1 MSELSIVVMEDA
13 SQPIIRVK
21 KRRMYTATELREI
34 FSPDDSSIVLALLDK
49 AEALTARCETLEAAL
64 LKYGYHHESCDF
76 VQSELPC
83 TCGLEVLRSS
93 VADGERHE

>member
-1 MSELSIVVMEDA
+1 MTSKA
-13 SQPIIRVK
+13 SRTGCRYQHRLPQERSMID
-21 KRRMYTATELREI
+21 TATELREI
-34 FSPDDSSIVLALLDK
+34 FAPDDSSIVLALLNK
-49 AEALTARCETLEAAL
+49 AEALTARCAAMEAAL

-93 VADGERHE
+93 VADGEQHG

>member
-1 MSELSIVVMEDA
+1 MNSNPEDNEFIVETAAGKHVYVHESRLS
-13 SQPIIRVK
+13 
-21 KRRMYTATELREI
+21 
-34 FSPDDSSIVLALLDK
+34 
-49 AEALTARCETLEAAL
+49 ALTARCEALEAAL

-93 VADGERHE
+93 VADPGCQS